1 MEKYNI
7 TEENL
12 AGKSNN
18 QMKQIMKSIVNNH
31 TKETIIANRTN
42 KSKVKH
48 ILDHDGYKQKGN
60 MEGPYMLTMSK
71 AQCSAIFAVRTRML
85 NVKGNY
91 PSKHT
96 DMKCRWCNGEEES
109 QVHIMEQCPHFMTTA
124 QHINMQSIMN
134 KERIITKT
142 QANHIAK
149 LHNEIQECTNKQQET
164 NHVTHMMQL
173 NDATQ

>member
-1 MEKYNI
+1 
-7 TEENL
+7 
-12 AGKSNN
+12 
-18 QMKQIMKSIVNNH
+18 
-31 TKETIIANRTN
+31 
-42 KSKVKH
+42 
-48 ILDHDGYKQKGN
+48 
-60 MEGPYMLTMSK
+60 MSK

-109 QVHIMEQCPHFMTTA
+109 QVHIMEQCPHFMTTT

-164 NHVTHMMQL
+164 NDVTHMMQL